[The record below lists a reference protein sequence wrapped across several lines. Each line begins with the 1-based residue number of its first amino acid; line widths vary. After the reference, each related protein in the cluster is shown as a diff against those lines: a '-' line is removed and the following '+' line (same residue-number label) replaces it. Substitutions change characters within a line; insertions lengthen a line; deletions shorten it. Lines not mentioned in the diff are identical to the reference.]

1 MKTNNDRRLIVV
13 SLLALLFVGALLLGA
28 RLIPV
33 AAEDHYPDHDG
44 QVETNEPHLINDMV
58 TQVDTHIVQTT
69 KGPETVPELPTAK
82 FEDVLTEL
90 NRLEQVN
97 LEYLSK
103 PGWLHLTQRTW
114 DRSLEDRQEDENAP
128 YSTVGMFPPIQI
140 YDSWDLIIDDEGT
153 LGLGG
158 FIVNSDENGNPIQV
172 VVSDAEGNGGN
183 LTLLERELTEFF
195 ENDPSANLENAT
207 PTKIKSGIGN
217 IIKWFENAQKV
228 NLNPD
233 IKAGYVFNDGVK
245 EYQLRVQTTV
255 MKEPYELQWLS
266 EPLNGFIVFYRID
279 SMTGNV
285 LEVTD
290 YGIGLSGEVYELSSK
305 VTLVKEIVDVMPL
318 DVQQRYEAA
327 LDQYMNLVKEKGE

>member
-1 MKTNNDRRLIVV
+1 MKHLKKISILVTIIVFGLVTYVLTAPGVQLVESNPAISHNPAGEDQDNNTEAPEIIGETANPEVITEANLPEDTQGM
-13 SLLALLFVGALLLGA
+13 S
-28 RLIPV
+28 
-33 AAEDHYPDHDG
+33 AAE
-44 QVETNEPHLINDMV
+44 I
-58 TQVDTHIVQTT
+58 
-69 KGPETVPELPTAK
+69 
-82 FEDVLTEL
+82 EDVLAEL

-103 PGWLHLTQRTW
+103 PGWLHITQRTW
-114 DRSLEDRQEDENAP
+114 DRSLEDSQEDENAP
-128 YSTVGMFPPIQI
+128 YSTAGMFPPIQI

-195 ENDPSANLENAT
+195 ENDPSANLDIAT
-207 PTKIKSGIGN
+207 PTKIRSSIGTT
-217 IIKWFENAQKV
+217 IEWFENARKV

-233 IKAGYVFNDGVK
+233 IKAGYVVNDVGK

-255 MKEPYELQWLS
+255 MEEPYELQWLS

-279 SMTGNV
+279 PVTGNV

-290 YGIGLSGEVYELSSK
+290 YGIGLSGEIYELSSK
-305 VTLVKEIVDVMPL
+305 VTLVKEIVDVMPV